1 MTNNNAVLISV
12 AEAESLKEF
21 IELNFAEHFK
31 DLDIDNMQYV
41 YNISNVWKKCEM
53 STKGDTSE
61 L

>member
-1 MTNNNAVLISV
+1 MTNNNAVLISK
-12 AEAESLKEF
+12 EETESLKEF

-53 STKGDTSE
+53 SMKGDTSE